1 METWG
6 NMIASFIAFVA
17 NNRILIGFSL
27 VAIYFMYVGH
37 EYLSER
43 RNEHGKLAKQP

>member
-1 METWG
+1 MSWG
-6 NMIASFIAFVA
+6 NMIASFIEFIA

-27 VAIYFMYVGH
+27 AAIYFMYVGH

-43 RNEHGKLAKQP
+43 KIQHGKLAKQQ